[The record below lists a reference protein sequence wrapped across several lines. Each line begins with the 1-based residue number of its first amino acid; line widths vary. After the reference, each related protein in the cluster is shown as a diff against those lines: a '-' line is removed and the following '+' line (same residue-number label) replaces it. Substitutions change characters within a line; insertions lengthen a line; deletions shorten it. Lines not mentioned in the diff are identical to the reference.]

1 MLGGVQVHSNLG
13 QPLVAEVEVLNV
25 DQDSLKAR
33 LAPPNVH
40 QAHSFEVPHQL
51 GNVNVRLVNKRDGRH
66 VLRVTSDRAVTE
78 PTLELLL
85 QAEDN
90 TGSIVRYVPL
100 LIDPAPTGSRPTPV
114 IIHQPAT
121 RTVSTPSTSA
131 PFQVSRA
138 PSAGGAEP
146 ARSSPARKATRVADA
161 AKNVIR
167 TRPSLPRSR
176 PGNRWMSGAACPTK
190 RQMLRSRVLPVSL
203 LVGAMRSAKPTWHR

>member
-1 MLGGVQVHSNLG
+1 MKKKRKSTDRFARHHSRLALASGVLVSVALGGAAHAVVLGGVQVHSNLG

-100 LIDPAPTGSRPTPV
+100 LIDPAPTGGRPTPV
-114 IIHQPAT
+114 MVQDQPAT
-121 RTVSTPSTSA
+121 RTVSTPD
-131 PFQVSRA
+131 
-138 PSAGGAEP
+138 
-146 ARSSPARKATRVADA
+146 RKSV
-161 AKNVIR
+161 V
-167 TRPSLPRSR
+167 
-176 PGNRWMSGAACPTK
+176 
-190 RQMLRSRVLPVSL
+190 
-203 LVGAMRSAKPTWHR
+203 